1 MQCASFIPYF
11 LLSMLISGAG
21 VKDCYYPIQ
30 VDALTSRSA
39 RIVSLIPQDVLTTHS
54 DIQIFPGSRLKSVEE
69 EEGDFPTRSET
80 YSADLSYSFP

>member
-1 MQCASFIPYF
+1 
-11 LLSMLISGAG
+11 MLVSGAG

-69 EEGDFPTRSET
+69 EEEEEGDFPTRSET
-80 YSADLSYSFP
+80 YLSYLFP